1 MLGTWAS
8 ACGAA
13 PRHEYTLQGQ
23 IVSIAPDGSE
33 ASIKHEEIPGFMS
46 AMTMSYKGKDPGA
59 FAGLQPGDLITSTL
73 VVASDG
79 AHLERI
85 RKVGDAPLES
95 AAAPS
100 PPPASSG
107 FELLKP
113 GEAVP
118 NVTFVDQDGRT
129 LDFASFRGS
138 PLLVTFIYTSCPLP
152 DFCPLMDRHFV
163 TIQTA
168 LERDRALKDVRLV
181 TISFDPVTDT
191 PAVLKRHAAALGANP
206 ARWRFLTGDRDDV
219 DRFASRFGVMIVRDL
234 DSPVDITHNLRTAII
249 DADGQLVKSYTGN
262 EWKPADVLRDVSAL
276 VDRSP
281 R

>member
-1 MLGTWAS
+1 
-8 ACGAA
+8 
-13 PRHEYTLQGQ
+13 
-23 IVSIAPDGSE
+23 
-33 ASIKHEEIPGFMS
+33 
-46 AMTMSYKGKDPGA
+46 
-59 FAGLQPGDLITSTL
+59 
-73 VVASDG
+73 
-79 AHLERI
+79 
-85 RKVGDAPLES
+85 
-95 AAAPS
+95 
-100 PPPASSG
+100 
-107 FELLKP
+107 
-113 GEAVP
+113 
-118 NVTFVDQDGRT
+118 
-129 LDFASFRGS
+129 
-138 PLLVTFIYTSCPLP
+138 
-152 DFCPLMDRHFV
+152 MDRHFV

-234 DSPVDITHNLRTAII
+234 DSPVDIRHNLRTAII